1 MATDRIFI
9 LNQVSCWY
17 VGVLV
22 VKSAFLENEKNFLRT
37 QTSTHVYTYMAI
49 IRIFIL
55 NRYILYL
62 FFVLSPGIQKIY
74 FRCME
79 TISISEAVRLAR
91 EVSQLPEPQN
101 RFTIA
106 FFPYSRSKG
115 EASAKLVTKENCT
128 FRSQLPKDKFAIDSD
143 NFFLYADEKGN
154 PKACYRILVRYI
166 GFAVDNF
173 KLRKVKSV

>member
-1 MATDRIFI
+1 MATERIFI
-9 LNQVSCWY
+9 LNRVSCWY

-22 VKSAFLENEKNFLRT
+22 VKSAFLENEKFFSPDANF
-37 QTSTHVYTYMAI
+37 YA
-49 IRIFIL
+49 RIYIYGDHSHFIL

-62 FFVLSPGIQKIY
+62 FFVLSPGIQNIY

-143 NFFLYADEKGN
+143 NFFLYADEKGS